1 MVNASISLWGLIK
14 IQRLP
19 DGEIIGEERL
29 VREEMFIKK
38 IY

>member
-1 MVNASISLWGLIK
+1 MVNASISLRGLIK
-14 IQRLP
+14 IRLP